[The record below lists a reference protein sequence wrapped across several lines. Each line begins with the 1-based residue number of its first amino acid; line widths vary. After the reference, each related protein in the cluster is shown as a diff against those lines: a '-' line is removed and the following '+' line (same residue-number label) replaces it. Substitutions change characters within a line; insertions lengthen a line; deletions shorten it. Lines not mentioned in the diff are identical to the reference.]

1 MLSEA
6 FVKVLCCCTWAYK
19 MRDEC
24 VVGRGELR
32 LCDYGWHGGSARE
45 GRSIMVSIQD
55 STGNS
60 RAPEQPPLL

>member
-24 VVGRGELR
+24 VVGRESFDCVTMDGMVVV
-32 LCDYGWHGGSARE
+32 HAR
-45 GRSIMVSIQD
+45 GR
-55 STGNS
+55 
-60 RAPEQPPLL
+60 A